1 MDMQFFYAP
10 TSISLAGHIVLD
22 EVGATYMPRRIDLGQ
37 NEQRSDA
44 YLAINP
50 KGRVPALVTDEGLL
64 TETPAILDY
73 LARINP
79 QANLVPT
86 TGAFAQAKVQEFNA
100 YLCSTVHVAHAHKN
114 RGRRWVDDEAAL
126 EAIRRQVPQTML
138 NACLPIETALLK
150 GPWVMGEQ
158 YTICDPYLFAITRW
172 LEGDG
177 VDVSLLPRIAAH
189 RMRMRERPA
198 VARLMAGTYV

>member
-1 MDMQFFYAP
+1 MQFFYAP
-10 TSISLAGHIVLD
+10 TSISLAAHIVLD
-22 EVGATYMPRRIDLGQ
+22 DAGAEYTAHRVDFAQ
-37 NEQRSDA
+37 NEQRSEA
-44 YLAINP
+44 FLSINP
-50 KGRVPALVTDEGLL
+50 KGRVPALETDEGLL

-73 LARINP
+73 LAQTNP
-79 QANLVPT
+79 QANLLPNC
-86 TGAFAQAKVQEFNA
+86 GPFALAKAQEFNA

-126 EAIRRQVPQTML
+126 EAMRRQVPQSML
-138 NACLPIETALLK
+138 DVCSPIETDLLK

-172 LEGDG
+172 LEGDS
-177 VDVSLLPRIAAH
+177 VDVNLLPRIAAH
-189 RMRMRERPA
+189 RQRMRERPV

>member
-1 MDMQFFYAP
+1 MQFFYAP
-10 TSISLAGHIVLD
+10 TSISLAAHIVLD
-22 EVGATYMPRRIDLGQ
+22 DVGAAYTPHRIDFGQ
-37 NEQRSDA
+37 NEQRSPA

-64 TETPAILDY
+64 TETPAILSY
-73 LARINP
+73 LAETFP
-79 QANLVPT
+79 QAELLPA
-86 TGAFAQAKVQEFNA
+86 TGQFAVAKVNEFNA

-126 EAIRRQVPQTML
+126 EAIRSQVPQSML
-138 NACLPIETALLK
+138 NVCSLIETDLLK

-177 VDVSLLPRIAAH
+177 VDVSMLPRIDAH
-189 RMRMRERPA
+189 RRKMRERPV
-198 VARLMAGTYV
+198 VARLTAGIYV

>member
-10 TSISLAGHIVLD
+10 TSISLAAHIVLD
-22 EVGATYMPRRIDLGQ
+22 EAGAEYTAHRVDFAQ
-37 NEQRSDA
+37 NEQRSEA
-44 YLAINP
+44 FLSINP
-50 KGRVPALVTDEGLL
+50 KGRVPALATDEGRL

-73 LARINP
+73 LAQTNP
-79 QANLVPT
+79 QANLLPNS
-86 TGAFAQAKVQEFNA
+86 GLFARAKVQEFNA

-126 EAIRRQVPQTML
+126 EAIRRQIPQTML
-138 NACLPIETALLK
+138 DVCSLIETDLLK

-177 VDVSLLPRIAAH
+177 VDMNLLPRIAAH
-189 RMRMRERPA
+189 RQRMRERPV